1 MKYRIDRFT
10 RQPLLLLL
18 MSLGAII
25 SLQLSATVNAET
37 IRIPLGQQGK
47 AWQVET
53 PRHGI
58 TKLEVEAQ
66 FGAPQDRT
74 GPVGE
79 PPIYTWDYER
89 FTVYFEGDHVIHSV
103 VKFDPA
109 NP

>member
-1 MKYRIDRFT
+1 MKYRLHRFT
-10 RQPLLLLL
+10 QPSPRRLLIT
-18 MSLGAII
+18 LGAIV
-25 SLQLSATVNAET
+25 SLHLSTVNAET

-79 PPIYTWDYER
+79 PPIYTWDYDR

>member
-1 MKYRIDRFT
+1 MKHRSNTSTQQALR
-10 RQPLLLLL
+10 LLFVSIWV
-18 MSLGAII
+18 MIG
-25 SLQLSATVNAET
+25 LQLPIAVNAET
-37 IRIPLGQQGK
+37 VRIPLGQQGK

-58 TKLEVEAQ
+58 TKLEVEAH
-66 FGAPQDRT
+66 FGAPKERS
-74 GPVGE
+74 GPIGD
-79 PPIYTWDYER
+79 PPIYTWEYDS